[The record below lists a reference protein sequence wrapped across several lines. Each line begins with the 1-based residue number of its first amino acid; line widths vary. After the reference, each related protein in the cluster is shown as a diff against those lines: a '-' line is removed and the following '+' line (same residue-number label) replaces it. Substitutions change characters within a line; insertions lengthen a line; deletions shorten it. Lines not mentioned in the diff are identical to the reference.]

1 MTVELFSLPEK
12 HAAAHIKQVLSK
24 VQHIWNSVNILKIVF
39 LFVRKIA
46 KIYYEEVWIRPKVMQ
61 LEDLIYLFN

>member
-12 HAAAHIKQVLSK
+12 HVAAHIKQVLSK